1 MNMSKIDGRDKM
13 DGSLNIYNRIS
24 GIVSAR
30 VNAMEKHARGAVRN
44 ALVTLLGDNIRK
56 YDFDLGVPGLTD
68 DDLQSRACRYK
79 RKDHRQKKHR
89 SVLYPRRRVRLY
101 SP

>member
-1 MNMSKIDGRDKM
+1 MSKIDGRDKM

-56 YDFDLGVPGLTD
+56 YDFDL
-68 DDLQSRACRYK
+68 
-79 RKDHRQKKHR
+79 
-89 SVLYPRRRVRLY
+89 
-101 SP
+101 

>member
-30 VNAMEKHARGAVRN
+30 VNAMEKHAREAV
-44 ALVTLLGDNIRK
+44 AVTIQEVICT
-56 YDFDLGVPGLTD
+56 FFGVF
-68 DDLQSRACRYK
+68 
-79 RKDHRQKKHR
+79 
-89 SVLYPRRRVRLY
+89 
-101 SP
+101 

>member
-1 MNMSKIDGRDKM
+1 MSKIDGRDKM

-68 DDLQSRACRYK
+68 DDLQGRACRYK

-89 SVLYPRRRVRLY
+89 SVLYLRRRVRLY